1 MTISESRFFYCPPH
15 KTRIRANGDSAIL
28 CAQGGHEL
36 GSGFP
41 TQSWWKYCCDCATFW
56 PVDDAGGTVSSSDC
70 LVCERQTFR
79 SYVCAACQV
88 ISIES
93 GAIVRRKSHS
103 IASASGI
110 SPSCPGCWTVA
121 TSPVSEH
128 DCPELGLRY
137 LTARHTCLFCE
148 GEIVTS
154 KPDSVSVPR
163 CSSCGS
169 DLTSPFRFC
178 KRCGSS
184 QDQVPAAGEVE
195 QSIPATI
202 EDEIPDDDTQ
212 PEIYAETVPGYPNS
226 WQYPPA
232 ALPRR
237 RTPWMVAVATCCIAI
252 GVLLTVAWLYST
264 PKAKQPEQPT
274 VSSTP
279 VAPAGMVLISGGEF
293 LMGNDRG
300 DEYERPAH
308 RVLVQPF
315 FMDITEVTCEQYL
328 TFIKETGHRTPPQW
342 TNGAYPAG
350 AGDLPVT
357 GVDWYDASAYAQW
370 AKKRLPTEQEWE
382 FAARSNDGRKYPW
395 GNTWMAG
402 AANAGNSS
410 PHHLLS
416 VGAHPD
422 GKTSSGLMDM
432 IGNAWEW
439 TASDLVPYPNGK
451 LTRPPNGDFKVI
463 RGGSWQEL
471 PEQATTTYRGYLL
484 KTGGEDYSATGFRC
498 AKNASSQNRTVN

>member
-1 MTISESRFFYCPPH
+1 MTIPETRFFYCPAH
-15 KTRIRANGDSAIL
+15 KTRIRANGGSAIL
-28 CAQGGHEL
+28 CEQGGHEL

-41 TQSWWKYCCDCATFW
+41 EQSWWKYCCDCGTFW
-56 PVDDAGGTVSSSDC
+56 PVDDAGGSLSSSDC
-70 LVCERQTFR
+70 LVCERQTGR
-79 SYVCAACQV
+79 RYVCAACQV

-93 GAIVRRKSHS
+93 GAVVRRKTHS
-103 IASASGI
+103 IEVATGI
-110 SPSCPGCWTVA
+110 SPSCPGCRTVS

-128 DCPELGLRY
+128 DCSEFGLRY
-137 LTARHTCLFCE
+137 LTARQTCLFCE
-148 GEIVTS
+148 EQIVTS
-154 KPDSVSVPR
+154 KPETVDIVSVPR
-163 CSSCGS
+163 CWSCGS
-169 DLTSPFRFC
+169 NLMAPFRFC

-184 QDQVPAAGEVE
+184 QDQVQAAGETI
-195 QSIPATI
+195 SI
-202 EDEIPDDDTQ
+202 EDEITNDDTQ
-212 PEIYAETVPGYPNS
+212 PEIYAESVPDYLNS
-226 WQYPPA
+226 WQYAPA
-232 ALPRR
+232 APPKR
-237 RTPWMVAVATCCIAI
+237 RTPWRVAVAACCIAI
-252 GVLLTVAWLYST
+252 GVLLTVAWLYSK

-274 VSSTP
+274 ASSTP
-279 VAPAGMVLISGGEF
+279 VVPAGMVFVLGGEF

-315 FMDITEVTCEQYL
+315 FMDITEVTCEKYL
-328 TFIKETGHRTPPQW
+328 AFIKETGHRAPPQW
-342 TNGAYPAG
+342 TNGTYPAG
-350 AGDLPVT
+350 AGDLPAT
-357 GVDWYDASAYAQW
+357 GVDWYDASAYAEW

-402 AANAGNSS
+402 AANAGDSS

-451 LTRPPNGDFKVI
+451 LTRPPKGDFKVI

-471 PEQATTTYRGYLL
+471 PDQATTTYRGYLL

-498 AKNASSQNRTVN
+498 AKNVSSENRTVN